1 MDLEE
6 KVLAWAVTRDL
17 LHEENAERQ
26 FLKMVEEVLEFKTE
40 LDRLEDL
47 KKYQNSYEELKK
59 DEVMKNLKLE
69 MGDIIVTIII
79 ECGQLGISPTSCLQ
93 MAYEKIRDR
102 KGKTINGTF
111 VKEEDL

>member
-6 KVLAWAVTRDL
+6 KVLAWAFSKDL
-17 LHEENAERQ
+17 LHAENAEKQ
-26 FLKMVEEVLEFKTE
+26 FMKMVEEMLEFKTE

-47 KKYQNSYEELKK
+47 KANSSSFEELKK

-69 MGDIIVTIII
+69 MGDVIVTIII
-79 ECGQLGISPTSCLQ
+79 ECGQLGISPATCLE

-102 KGKTINGTF
+102 KGKTIGGTF